1 MKELNSKQKGNVT
14 EVELILEFL
23 KLGYNVLTPYGDC
36 ERYDF
41 VVDKDGKFIKVQS
54 KTAASDDNG
63 ASFRISTTS
72 CNRKDGKIVHHT
84 YSEDDIDYFATVFD
98 GKSYLIPVQLCQ
110 GHNKKF
116 RILPAQNG
124 QTRGITWAKDFIL
137 QEVIKK
143 V

>member
-1 MKELNSKQKGNVT
+1 MKELNSKQKGNIT
-14 EVELILEFL
+14 EVELILTFL

-54 KTAASDDNG
+54 KTASSDDNG
-63 ASFRISTTS
+63 ASFRISTSS

-84 YSEDDIDYFATVFD
+84 YSKDEIDYFATVFD
-98 GKSYLIPVQLCQ
+98 GIAYLIPVDICKGQD
-110 GHNKKF
+110 KKF

-124 QTRGITWAKDFIL
+124 QIRGITWAKDFLL
-137 QEVIKK
+137 QEVIEK